1 MIEPE
6 VAHAQR
12 SERQQ
17 TDRDEAPD
25 DVVEIR
31 KGVEMNAR
39 AELHCYH
46 CGYVAARV
54 EGKVAS
60 IGAPMTDSHLTK
72 PATGPGFSLRPGR
85 PPRCGR
91 CGGPLYIDEV
101 EIIRYTPTVIVPL
114 PPGRRRGRPP
124 KALAS

>member
-1 MIEPE
+1 MNEPRLDY
-6 VAHAQR
+6 AQR
-12 SERQQ
+12 IERCEA
-17 TDRDEAPD
+17 DRDESPD
-25 DVVEIR
+25 DVVAIG
-31 KGVEMNAR
+31 KGGEMNAR

-54 EGKVAS
+54 EGKVTS
-60 IGAPMTDSHLTK
+60 VGAPMTNSRLSK

-101 EIIRYTPTVIVPL
+101 EVIRYAPTVIVPL